1 MICGHPPAGPQSD
14 TAVNDPRPVSILI
27 ADDHFV
33 VREGLKSLIA
43 RTPQLH
49 VCGEAANGEE
59 AIRAFR
65 ETRPDIA
72 LVDLRMPVRD
82 GIEAIRGIRAEFPD
96 ARILVLSSHDGD
108 EDIHA
113 AISAGAMGY
122 LLKHSSGDQI
132 LPAIEALMDG
142 RQWLSPEAT
151 TKLQERNRT
160 ETLTSREKELLPL
173 LAQGE
178 ANKQIAAILGL
189 SEETVKTHVRNIL
202 GKLQVRDRTEA
213 VTVALRRGLIRLPGR

>member
-1 MICGHPPAGPQSD
+1 MERHQTTPVTTTFSETVVP
-14 TAVNDPRPVSILI
+14 DPSSIAILI

-33 VREGLKSLIA
+33 VREGLKSLIS
-43 RTPQLH
+43 RTPKLR
-49 VCGEAANGEE
+49 VCGEAVNGEE
-59 AIRAFR
+59 ATRLFR
-65 ETRPDIA
+65 ETQPDIA
-72 LVDLRMPVRD
+72 LIDLRMPVSD
-82 GIEAIRGIRAEFPD
+82 GLEAIRGIRAEFPE

-108 EDIHA
+108 EEIHTA
-113 AISAGAMGY
+113 LSAGAMGY

-132 LPAIEALMDG
+132 LPAIEALMSG

-151 TKLQERNRT
+151 RKLQERNRT
-160 ETLTSREKELLPL
+160 ETLTPREKELVIL

-178 ANKQIAAILGL
+178 ANKQIASILGV

-213 VTVALRRGLIRLPGR
+213 VTVALRRGIIRLK